1 MVKPAVKR
9 KQVQHLVNSQMLSER
24 RACGLI
30 GVARSVVQYKSNRR
44 SSDDRLRSR
53 LKELAERYPRY
64 GYLMLHAFLRAEGL
78 VQNAK
83 RTYRIYTEEGLQVRT
98 KKRKK
103 LPNIPRQPMALPS
116 RQCERWSLDFVSD
129 QLASGRRFRT
139 LNIVDDFTRECVG
152 QWVDTSISGHRLA
165 VVLDHIGNQIGL
177 PREIV
182 LDNGPE
188 LTSKAMFLW
197 SQKTGVKL
205 NFIQPG
211 KPIQNA
217 FCESFNGTFRDN
229 CLNQHWFTSL
239 KEARLIIDEW
249 RQHYNK
255 ERPHSSLGY
264 IPPEAF
270 AKQQNQLQAKRFQSA
285 QENLRPLSAH
295 LPVAEK
301 GVA

>member
-1 MVKPAVKR
+1 
-9 KQVQHLVNSQMLSER
+9 MLSER

-30 GVARSVVQYKSNRR
+30 GVARSVVQYKRTNPSN
-44 SSDDRLRSR
+44 DDKLRSR
-53 LKELAERYPRY
+53 LKKLAEQYPRY
-64 GYLMLHAFLRAEGL
+64 GYLMLHALLRTEGL

-116 RQCERWSLDFVSD
+116 RQTERWSLDFVSD
-129 QLASGRRFRT
+129 QLASGRRFRV

-152 QWVDTSISGHRLA
+152 QWVDTSISGYRLA
-165 VVLDHIGNQIGL
+165 NVLDHLGQRFGL
-177 PREIV
+177 PSEIV

-197 SQKTGVKL
+197 SKKTGVKL

-211 KPIQNA
+211 KPVQNA
-217 FCESFNGTFRDN
+217 FCESFNGKFRDN

-239 KEARLIIDEW
+239 REARLIIEEW
-249 RQHYNK
+249 RQHYN
-255 ERPHSSLGY
+255 ETS
-264 IPPEAF
+264 
-270 AKQQNQLQAKRFQSA
+270 
-285 QENLRPLSAH
+285 
-295 LPVAEK
+295 V
-301 GVA
+301 